1 MTYFMKHAP
10 WLYLL
15 LVNIIVFLAMYF
27 DKRRAV
33 RKKWRVPEF
42 DLLFLGLIG
51 GGIGGLLAQQLFH
64 HKTRK
69 LRFYFFFIFGTLV
82 AIAILYFNYKRTR

>member
-1 MTYFMKHAP
+1 MGLLRHLP
-10 WLYLL
+10 WVYLVI
-15 LVNIIVFLAMYF
+15 VNVFEFFAMYL
-27 DKRRAV
+27 DKKRAE
-33 RKKWRVPEF
+33 KKRWRVPEF
-42 DLLFLGLIG
+42 DLLFIGIIG

-82 AIAILYFNYKRTR
+82 AIAIICFSYQG

>member
-1 MTYFMKHAP
+1 MTGLLKHLP
-10 WLYLL
+10 WVYLL
-15 LVNIIVFLAMYF
+15 IVNLVEFIMMYL
-27 DKRRAV
+27 DKQRAK
-33 RKKWRVPEF
+33 RGKWRIPEF
-42 DLLFLGLIG
+42 DLLFIGVIG

-82 AIAILYFNYKRTR
+82 AIAIICFSYKK